1 MMTSK
6 LFGSVNL
13 TAIDKEVRESDG
25 LLRDIWFNYR
35 GDLWFPVLIRD
46 RRSGKQGFEVNFSG
60 KWGSNDSVG
69 RKKLDLAELVVALA
83 ENAIPPDG
91 AIRCKRVGDKQRNG
105 RRFSEVQMSIRFGSI
120 ITKIRDEN
128 HSK

>member
-1 MMTSK
+1 MMISNFFDSID
-6 LFGSVNL
+6 LRV
-13 TAIDKEVRESDG
+13 IDKEVRENDG
-25 LLRDIWFNYR
+25 LLLDIWFNYH
-35 GDLWFPVLIRD
+35 GGLWFPVLVRD

-83 ENAIPPDG
+83 ENAIPPSG

-105 RRFSEVQMSIRFGSI
+105 RRFSDVQMSIRLGSI
-120 ITKIRDEN
+120 VTKIRDESQ
-128 HSK
+128 SK

>member
-1 MMTSK
+1 MISN
-6 LFGSVNL
+6 FDSVVL
-13 TAIDKEVRESDG
+13 SVIDKEVHESDG
-25 LLRDIWFNYR
+25 LLHDIWFNYD
-35 GDLWFPVLIRD
+35 GELWFPVLIRD

-83 ENAIPPDG
+83 ENAIPPSA

-105 RRFSEVQMSIRFGSI
+105 RRFSDVQMSIRFGSI
-120 ITKIRDEN
+120 VTNFRDGN
-128 HSK
+128 QPK